1 MGKIILTGDRPTG
14 KLHLG
19 HYVGSLRRRVE
30 LQNSGEFEKI
40 FIMIADAQALTDNA
54 DNPEKVRQNILEV
67 ALDYLSCGLDP
78 AQSTLFIQSQVPEL
92 CELAFYYMNLVTVA
106 RLQRNPTVK
115 AEIQLRGFAEG
126 NEEDGSQRQGIPVGF
141 FTYPISQASDITAFK
156 ATTVP
161 VGEDQEPMIEQIAQ
175 ALDVSPAAVSNAL
188 EAIVEPISLYE
199 PIYNDGGDS
208 IAVMDQISDVGNT
221 DEHWLEGI
229 ALREA
234 MKKLNEREKKIIGMR
249 YYSGRTQ
256 MEIAEQIGISQ
267 AQVSRLEKVALEK
280 LRKQM

>member
-1 MGKIILTGDRPTG
+1 MANKVEICGVNTASLPRYKDKEMHDMLIAVKAGD
-14 KLHLG
+14 
-19 HYVGSLRRRVE
+19 
-30 LQNSGEFEKI
+30 
-40 FIMIADAQALTDNA
+40 A
-54 DNPEKVRQNILEV
+54 KVRDEFIRGNLRLVLSIIQKFSGRGENPDDLFQVGCVGLIK
-67 ALDYLSCGLDP
+67 ALDNFDMAHGVKF
-78 AQSTLFIQSQVPEL
+78 STYAVPMIIGEIRRYIRDNNAIRVSRGVRDLAYRALQKKEEL
-92 CELAFYYMNLVTVA
+92 CRE
-106 RLQRNPTVK
+106 
-115 AEIQLRGFAEG
+115 
-126 NEEDGSQRQGIPVGF
+126 QG
-141 FTYPISQASDITAFK
+141 K
-156 ATTVP
+156 
-161 VGEDQEPMIEQIAQ
+161 EPMIEQIAQ

-267 AQVSRLEKVALEK
+267 AQVSRLEKGAI
-280 LRKQM
+280 RKIKE

>member
-1 MGKIILTGDRPTG
+1 
-14 KLHLG
+14 
-19 HYVGSLRRRVE
+19 
-30 LQNSGEFEKI
+30 
-40 FIMIADAQALTDNA
+40 
-54 DNPEKVRQNILEV
+54 
-67 ALDYLSCGLDP
+67 
-78 AQSTLFIQSQVPEL
+78 
-92 CELAFYYMNLVTVA
+92 
-106 RLQRNPTVK
+106 
-115 AEIQLRGFAEG
+115 
-126 NEEDGSQRQGIPVGF
+126 
-141 FTYPISQASDITAFK
+141 
-156 ATTVP
+156 
-161 VGEDQEPMIEQIAQ
+161 MIEQIAQ

-208 IAVMDQISDVGNT
+208 IAVMDQISDVRNT